1 MDWWEM
7 PPVQGQGWRGGS
19 LSWALQGWE
28 FFLGLAWGCV
38 DRWEVL
44 GMLMA
49 LISLWFPI
57 SPRRWWE

>member
-1 MDWWEM
+1 MGWWEM
-7 PPVQGQGWRGGS
+7 PPVQAQGWRGGS
-19 LSWALQGWE
+19 LPWALQGWG

-44 GMLMA
+44 GMLLA

-57 SPRRWWE
+57 SP